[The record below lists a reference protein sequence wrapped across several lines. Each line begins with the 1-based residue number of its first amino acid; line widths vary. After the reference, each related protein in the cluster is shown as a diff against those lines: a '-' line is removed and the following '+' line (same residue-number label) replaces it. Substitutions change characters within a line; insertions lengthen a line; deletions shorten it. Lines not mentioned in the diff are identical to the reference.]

1 MIAVVDVVD
10 DVGEVP
16 TERLEAE
23 VCTLAGQIAAA
34 TCRFVLLV
42 AELDR
47 RETWR
52 EWGLRSTAQWLSWKS
67 ALGITA
73 ARRARARG
81 ARLKSFR
88 GSRLRSQ
95 KGG

>member
-1 MIAVVDVVD
+1 LLVGAIVRRGEVVMAAVVAEL
-10 DVGEVP
+10 EVS

-52 EWGLRSTAQWLSWKS
+52 EWAVGTLDQIVNPNLN
-67 ALGITA
+67 
-73 ARRARARG
+73 
-81 ARLKSFR
+81 
-88 GSRLRSQ
+88 
-95 KGG
+95 